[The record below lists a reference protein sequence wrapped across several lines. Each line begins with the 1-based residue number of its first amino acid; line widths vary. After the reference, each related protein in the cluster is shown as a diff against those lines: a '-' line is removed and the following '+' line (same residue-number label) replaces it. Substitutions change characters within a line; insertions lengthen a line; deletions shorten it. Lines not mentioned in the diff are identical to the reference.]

1 MKSMRIGRGGGK
13 SEFAVMRFAVST
25 GLFLDGLLG
34 DERRKTSWMRA
45 EAAGGETEK
54 QAVQ

>member
-1 MKSMRIGRGGGK
+1 MRIGRGGGK